1 MTLHIDNAAVKRSG
15 ADILSVETLH
25 IKPGLLTAVVGP
37 NGAGKSTLLSLLTGD
52 VAPDR
57 GRVTLDGQDLQTYSP
72 MELAERRA
80 AIGAPSDLAFGFTVA
95 DVVSMGWLHGRTA
108 RHPIFR
114 DALHRVLELTQLT
127 ALATRRYTTL
137 SSGERQR
144 VHYARA
150 SLQLWPMHN
159 IPGPRWLF
167 LDEPTA
173 NMDVAHAV
181 QLLAALQARA
191 RTGDGVVVVVHD
203 LDLAARYA
211 DRILLVCQG
220 RLLAEG
226 SPSQVLTSQRL
237 SAAYR
242 TPIHAEQHE
251 HLQRLVVIG

>member
-1 MTLHIDNAAVKRSG
+1 MTLHIDNAAVTRSG
-15 ADILSVETLH
+15 EDILSVETLH

-57 GRVTLDGQDLQTYSP
+57 GHVTLHGRDLQTYSL

-80 AIGAPSDLAFGFTVA
+80 AIGASSDLAFGFTVA
-95 DVVSMGWLHGRTA
+95 DVVSMGWLHGHTA
-108 RHPIFR
+108 NHPIFR
-114 DALHRVLELTQLT
+114 HALNRVLELAELT
-127 ALATRRYTTL
+127 ALAKRRYATL

-173 NMDVAHAV
+173 NMDVSHAV

-211 DRILLVCQG
+211 DRILLVCKG
-220 RLLAEG
+220 RLVAEG

-242 TPIHAEQHE
+242 TPIYAEQHE